1 MNSNAPTS
9 SALLYG
15 SLTILAVSI
24 GFWSMYVVRGNGDKQ
39 VLDACCAD
47 SEEHAAHEP
56 AVSATEEV
64 ASRND
69 NVHIPDALMLNQ
81 DGEEVRLYSDLIEG
95 KQVIINFVYST
106 CTSVC
111 PTLQSVFHGIQ
122 SQLGDRLGTEVN
134 LISISVDPDTDTPER
149 LKTFA
154 SDYSADSGW
163 SFLTGNIDDVN
174 DVLRAFG
181 VYARTKEEHTSMF
194 VLGDEPRGRW
204 MYTSGFVAPA
214 SVVAQLEA
222 LCAGD

>member
-1 MNSNAPTS
+1 MNSIAPVS
-9 SALLYG
+9 RSLLFG

-24 GFWSMYVVRGNGDKQ
+24 GFWSVYAARTAGDGQ
-39 VLDACCAD
+39 VLDACCTEP
-47 SEEHAAHEP
+47 EEHAAHEP
-56 AVSATEEV
+56 AASAMDEV
-64 ASRND
+64 AESRE
-69 NVHIPDALMLNQ
+69 NVRIPDALMLNQ
-81 DGEEVRLYSDLIEG
+81 HGEEVRLYSDLIEG

-111 PTLQSVFHGIQ
+111 PTLQSVFQGIQ

-149 LKTFA
+149 LESFA
-154 SDYSADSGW
+154 SDYGADSGW
-163 SFLTGNIDDVN
+163 SFLTGNIDNVN

-194 VLGDEPRGRW
+194 VLGDEPSGRW

-222 LCAGD
+222 LCAGN